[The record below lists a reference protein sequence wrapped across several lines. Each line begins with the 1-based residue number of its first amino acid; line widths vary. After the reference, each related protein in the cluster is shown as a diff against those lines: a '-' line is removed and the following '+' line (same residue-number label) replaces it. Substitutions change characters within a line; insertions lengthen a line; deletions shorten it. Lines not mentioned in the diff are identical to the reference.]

1 MSILEKIKSFFSNLF
16 FKKEIKS
23 LDIPE
28 EKKESDYKSNDF
40 LENIKVKD
48 NSYTISLSNKILKNE
63 MKIEDLS
70 DSELDDMISY
80 YKNKLATN

>member
-1 MSILEKIKSFFSNLF
+1 MSVLEKIKSFFSNLF
-16 FKKEIKS
+16 GKNNTKS

-28 EKKESDYKSNDF
+28 KNNNSSDFFES
-40 LENIKVKD
+40 IKVKD
-48 NSYTISLSNKILKNE
+48 NSYTISLSNKILNNE

-70 DSELDDMISY
+70 DSELDDMISF